1 MMRRVL
7 TLVGI
12 LPIRLYQWF
21 ISPLLPAACR
31 YQPTCSTYAIEA
43 IQRHGLIRGVWLTL
57 KRLLRCHP
65 WGGSGYDPVPHNH
78 ADCRHGPDHDTAA
91 AGLH

>member
-1 MMRRVL
+1 MMRRSL
-7 TLVGI
+7 ALVGI
-12 LPIRLYQWF
+12 LPIRLYQWC

-31 YQPTCSTYAIEA
+31 YQPTCSAYAIEA
-43 IQRHGLIRGVWLTL
+43 IEHHGLIRGGWLTL
-57 KRLLRCHP
+57 RRLLRCHP

-78 ADCRHGPDHDTAA
+78 ADCRHSHRTA